1 MTKLEAKQNI
11 LPNIGRLMALLMDI
25 SNLLKVYQP
34 SSHAQRIDLVAL
46 TRCLAAIRDPI
57 QAMRASGAMINP
69 WMLAGLG
76 RREVRNAAVLAGL
89 WNPAMAGAAAVL
101 YLDAFLR
108 RVERANRIQL
118 PDHAALS
125 QGYVILTED
134 CAIGQVSERIDL
146 TIEGPDYLIG
156 IEVKVDAGEGQ
167 AQLERYRT
175 ALAARATSRGPAGG
189 GLTPYLIFLAP
200 RVPSI
205 DDVPVAS
212 WRDVAEAARLSA
224 GDRATF
230 FAQLLDAFA
239 DHVEHF

>member
-1 MTKLEAKQNI
+1 MSTRTARQDS
-11 LPNIGRLMALLMDI
+11 LPDIGRLTALLTDI
-25 SNLLKVYQP
+25 GPLLQQQPQP
-34 SSHAQRIDLVAL
+34 SQAQTIQMAALV
-46 TRCLAAIRDPI
+46 RCLAAIRDPM
-57 QAMRASGAMINP
+57 QAVRASGAMINP
-69 WMLAGLG
+69 WMLAELG

-89 WNPAMAGAAAVL
+89 WNPAMAGEAAVL
-101 YLDAFLR
+101 FLDAFLR
-108 RVERANRIQL
+108 RVERANMIQL

-134 CAIGQVSERIDL
+134 CAVGQASERIDL

-156 IEVKVDAGEGQ
+156 IEVKIDAGEGK

-200 RVPSI
+200 RAPSI
-205 DDVPVAS
+205 DGVPVAS
-212 WRDVAEAARLSA
+212 WRDVAEAARLSG

-230 FAQLLDAFA
+230 FAQVLSAFA

>member
-1 MTKLEAKQNI
+1 MSTRTARQNN
-11 LPNIGRLMALLMDI
+11 LPDIGRLTALLTDI
-25 SNLLKVYQP
+25 GPLLQQQP
-34 SSHAQRIDLVAL
+34 SQAQTIEMAAL
-46 TRCLAAIRDPI
+46 ARCFAAIRDPM
-57 QAMRASGAMINP
+57 QAVRASGAMINP

-89 WNPAMAGAAAVL
+89 WNPAMAGAGAVL
-101 YLDAFLR
+101 FLDAFLR
-108 RVERANRIQL
+108 RVERANKIRL

-134 CAIGQVSERIDL
+134 CAVGQASERIDL

-156 IEVKVDAGEGQ
+156 IEVKIDAGEGQ
-167 AQLERYRT
+167 AQLPRYRT
-175 ALAARATSRGPAGG
+175 ALAARATSRGPVDG
-189 GLTPYLIFLAP
+189 GLTSYLIFLAP
-200 RVPSI
+200 RAPSI

-230 FAQLLDAFA
+230 FAQLLGAFA